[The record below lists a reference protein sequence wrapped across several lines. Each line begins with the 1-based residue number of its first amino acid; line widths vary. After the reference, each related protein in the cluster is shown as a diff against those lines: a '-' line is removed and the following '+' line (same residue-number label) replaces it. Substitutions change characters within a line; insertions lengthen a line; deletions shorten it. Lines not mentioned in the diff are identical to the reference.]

1 VLFTQYDALVVKSI
15 GEVAIYLP
23 RNAIYVVTIDTDIV
37 VSTGRCCMNTILV
50 PLDGS
55 ALAEHIL
62 PYVRALAPLL
72 NAQIHL
78 LEVVPEPAHEPVS
91 SGGLVMLYAGGDAL
105 DHEQSR
111 QRWEL
116 EEAFARAETYI
127 DAQTSRLEDANLIVH
142 SNIVGGQ
149 PAQVIVDLARDRHAK
164 LVAMATHG
172 RGGLQ
177 RWALGSVADR
187 VAQASAAPV
196 LLVRATPHPAP
207 IDFSL
212 KHILV
217 PLDGSELAR
226 QALPLACEL
235 AQAAQAKITLI
246 QAISPKIEGYPSL
259 LTQPLPSYG
268 VILNALR
275 VAAQQELEQVVGQI
289 RRPDIPIE
297 IAVVTGHAAE
307 VIVDEA
313 AKRTASMIVMATHGY
328 GGLRR
333 WALGSVADQVLHATN
348 LPLMLV
354 RSH

>member
-1 VLFTQYDALVVKSI
+1 
-15 GEVAIYLP
+15 
-23 RNAIYVVTIDTDIV
+23 
-37 VSTGRCCMNTILV
+37 MNTILV

-55 ALAEHIL
+55 TLAEQIL
-62 PYVRALAPLL
+62 PYARALAPLL

-78 LEVVPEPAHEPVS
+78 LEVVLEPAHELVS
-91 SGGLVMLYAGGDAL
+91 SGGLTILYGTGDAL
-105 DHEQSR
+105 DREQSR

-127 DAQTSRLEDANLIVH
+127 DAQTSRLEDADLVVH

-149 PAQVIVDLARDRHAK
+149 PASVIVELAREPHTR

-187 VAQASAAPV
+187 VAQASVAPV
-196 LLVRATPHPAP
+196 LLVRATPNPPAM
-207 IDFSL
+207 DFNL

-235 AQAAQAKITLI
+235 AQAARAKITLI

-259 LTQPLPSYG
+259 LTQPLPSYS
-268 VILNALR
+268 VILSALHA
-275 VAAQQELEQVVGQI
+275 AAQQELERVAGQI
-289 RRPDIPIE
+289 HQPDLLVAT
-297 IAVVTGHAAE
+297 AVVTGHAAE

-313 AKRTASMIVMATHGY
+313 AKRAASMIVMATHGY

-354 RSH
+354 RAH

>member
-1 VLFTQYDALVVKSI
+1 
-15 GEVAIYLP
+15 
-23 RNAIYVVTIDTDIV
+23 
-37 VSTGRCCMNTILV
+37 MNTIVV

-55 ALAEHIL
+55 MLAEQIL
-62 PYVRALAPLL
+62 PYARALAPLL
-72 NAQIHL
+72 NARL
-78 LEVVPEPAHEPVS
+78 RLVEVVAEPAHELVS
-91 SGGLVMLYAGGDAL
+91 SAGLTVLYGTGDAL
-105 DHEQSR
+105 DREQSR

-116 EEAFARAETYI
+116 EEAFARGETYI
-127 DAQTSRLEDANLIVH
+127 DSQTRRLEDAGLAVQ
-142 SNIVGGQ
+142 SNILGGQ
-149 PAQVIVDLARDRHAK
+149 PAEVIIELAHEPHTR

-172 RGGLQ
+172 RGGMQ

-187 VAQASAAPV
+187 VAQASPAPV
-196 LLVRATPHPAP
+196 LLVRAAQHRPAV
-207 IDFSL
+207 DFSL

-235 AQAAQAKITLI
+235 ARAAGAKITLI

-268 VILNALR
+268 VILNALQI
-275 VAAQQELEQVVGQI
+275 AAQQELDQTAEQLRQLELPVAT
-289 RRPDIPIE
+289 
-297 IAVVTGHAAE
+297 AVVTGHAAE

-313 AKRTASMIVMATHGY
+313 TKCAASMIVMATHGY

-333 WALGSVADQVLHATN
+333 WALGSVADQVLHATD

-354 RSH
+354 RAH